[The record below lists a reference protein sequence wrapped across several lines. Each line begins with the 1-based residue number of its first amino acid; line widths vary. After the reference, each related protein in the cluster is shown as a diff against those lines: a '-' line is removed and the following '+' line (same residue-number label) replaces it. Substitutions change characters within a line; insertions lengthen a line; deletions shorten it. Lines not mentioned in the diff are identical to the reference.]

1 MYTLAW
7 PESLGRVLIQ
17 AKLYVPRPLT
27 VKELVENGM
36 LRSAKHELGVPSFS
50 PHIFIVLDQ
59 VILTQN
65 FEPFLLL
72 VSLSILP

>member
-27 VKELVENGM
+27 AKELVKKEM
-36 LRSAKHELGVPSFS
+36 LRNAKHDQGVPSFP
-50 PHIFIVLDQ
+50 PHIVIVLDK
-59 VILTQN
+59 VILAQN

-72 VSLSILP
+72 VSLSVLP